1 MPAFKSARPSLP
13 RATCIPDVTLRRLLS
28 ERRYE
33 EAVAQVLSLRNADV
47 LNWICT
53 HVSRSEFFAA
63 QGLRQNVLLSLI
75 QQLSCDLGRDTVVK
89 ATWIRDAM
97 LTLDSTDSMFF
108 DRVLPV
114 IADVHR
120 ALEEEMLTCARDALA
135 ELQMCSRVAL
145 SLSRQQ

>member
-1 MPAFKSARPSLP
+1 MRDRIRLEPLFIS
-13 RATCIPDVTLRRLLS
+13 DVSLRRLLS

-63 QGLRQNVLLSLI
+63 QGLRQNVLLSLV

-114 IADVHR
+114 IADVQR
-120 ALEEEMLTCARDALA
+120 ALEEEMLTCARDAVA

-145 SLSRQQ
+145 SLSRQR